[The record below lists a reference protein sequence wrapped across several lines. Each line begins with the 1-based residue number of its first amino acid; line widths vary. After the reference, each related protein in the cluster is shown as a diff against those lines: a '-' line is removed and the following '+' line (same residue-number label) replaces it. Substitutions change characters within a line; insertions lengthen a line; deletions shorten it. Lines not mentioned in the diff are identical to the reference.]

1 MTQNPDHP
9 LLSYQIKPTYKELL
23 TGSVRARLGEGEIAG
38 RAAPVRRKEEIDGCG
53 LAVSG
58 EEVARGKGSR
68 GCDARA
74 VKAREEGVRRWAK
87 SKEEGGARKCRRCS
101 GVDEGGDAGGV
112 RGCSCEGVRR
122 RKVRAQRWFDA
133 KGESGEEGVGVGFR
147 ARGHGMASPPTCSCC
162 IPKSNENI
170 SKKVECGSSAQYVR
184 RPFTR
189 LQQCA
194 IAQDAQNII
203 SMKHY
208 DDYPMNRIQ
217 LKLDVLYYTFCGLRN
232 VSPVGRPKPSPVV
245 IPKGF
250 YNHLRDILITAIF
263 SCEGKTWEVMYFG
276 DRVSKYFGSGLNNFI
291 FDNDIREGDGV
302 VFELIH
308 KKNLHFRV
316 QILHVDVHFHAKD
329 GDDGGSTDNPILID

>member
-1 MTQNPDHP
+1 M
-9 LLSYQIKPTYKELL
+9 
-23 TGSVRARLGEGEIAG
+23 
-38 RAAPVRRKEEIDGCG
+38 
-53 LAVSG
+53 
-58 EEVARGKGSR
+58 
-68 GCDARA
+68 
-74 VKAREEGVRRWAK
+74 
-87 SKEEGGARKCRRCS
+87 
-101 GVDEGGDAGGV
+101 
-112 RGCSCEGVRR
+112 
-122 RKVRAQRWFDA
+122 
-133 KGESGEEGVGVGFR
+133 
-147 ARGHGMASPPTCSCC
+147 
-162 IPKSNENI
+162 

-194 IAQDAQNII
+194 IAQGLSHPSKSSKSPRQG
-203 SMKHY
+203 
-208 DDYPMNRIQ
+208 RIFP
-217 LKLDVLYYTFCGLRN
+217 LTGEPYFTHIFSCSDLLNNKI
-232 VSPVGRPKPSPVV
+232 V

>member
-1 MTQNPDHP
+1 M
-9 LLSYQIKPTYKELL
+9 
-23 TGSVRARLGEGEIAG
+23 
-38 RAAPVRRKEEIDGCG
+38 
-53 LAVSG
+53 
-58 EEVARGKGSR
+58 
-68 GCDARA
+68 
-74 VKAREEGVRRWAK
+74 
-87 SKEEGGARKCRRCS
+87 
-101 GVDEGGDAGGV
+101 
-112 RGCSCEGVRR
+112 
-122 RKVRAQRWFDA
+122 
-133 KGESGEEGVGVGFR
+133 
-147 ARGHGMASPPTCSCC
+147 
-162 IPKSNENI
+162 

-194 IAQDAQNII
+194 IAQG
-203 SMKHY
+203 MY
-208 DDYPMNRIQ
+208 RLLDDPSLLRWSD
-217 LKLDVLYYTFCGLRN
+217 LHRKCALEGSSEVVPARSLRCLDLR
-232 VSPVGRPKPSPVV
+232 VV